1 MISLILSLLPSALT
15 LIRWMVVQSDM
26 DKQNKA
32 QFLDLIDKAKLDPGI
47 CLRMK
52 DDVKSAKDELHSGG
66 GQ

>member
-1 MISLILSLLPSALT
+1 MINLILALLPTLLT
-15 LIRWMVVQSDM
+15 LVKWMVEKSNM

-32 QFLDLIDKAKLDPGI
+32 QFLDLIEKAKLDPGI

-52 DDVKSAKDELHSGG
+52 DDVKSAKDELHAGG